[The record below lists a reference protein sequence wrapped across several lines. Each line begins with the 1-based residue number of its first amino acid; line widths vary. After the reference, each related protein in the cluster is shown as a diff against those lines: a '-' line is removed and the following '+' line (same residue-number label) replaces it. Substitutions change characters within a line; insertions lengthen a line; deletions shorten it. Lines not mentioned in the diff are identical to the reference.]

1 MARTTAESENYLG
14 EITEITGSI
23 TDIHGR
29 VTQFT
34 ITPEGYQNYGAETR
48 VLGTRVDALSTMT
61 ETLSTEDVFEPS
73 FGRDVCKHCSEP
85 ISYYPGEH
93 QWLHDDAGD
102 ADDARYC
109 QEG

>member
-34 ITPEGYQNYGAETR
+34 
-48 VLGTRVDALSTMT
+48 
-61 ETLSTEDVFEPS
+61 
-73 FGRDVCKHCSEP
+73 
-85 ISYYPGEH
+85 
-93 QWLHDDAGD
+93 
-102 ADDARYC
+102 
-109 QEG
+109 